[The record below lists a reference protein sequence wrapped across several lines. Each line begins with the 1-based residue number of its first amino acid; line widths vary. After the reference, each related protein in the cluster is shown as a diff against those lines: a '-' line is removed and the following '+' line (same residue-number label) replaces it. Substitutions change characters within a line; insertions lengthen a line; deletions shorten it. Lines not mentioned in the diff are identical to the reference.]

1 MPLPN
6 ATDCCPMNAFTGSCE
21 GGTCKSAAAAPLSK
35 WNDMS
40 GVFTVPARVQIA
52 FIAWVTI
59 TGLIGFGAYQLHQ
72 IDTQQEIAGRV

>member
-1 MPLPN
+1 M
-6 ATDCCPMNAFTGSCE
+6 ADCTIKAFDGCTCSE
-21 GGTCKSAAAAPLSK
+21 GECKSATVPLSK

-72 IDTQQEIAGRV
+72 IDKQIEISGKV

>member
-6 ATDCCPMNAFTGSCE
+6 ATDQCGFNVFESCNC
-21 GGTCKSAAAAPLSK
+21 GDQCKSATVPLSK

-40 GVFTVPARVQIA
+40 GVFTVPARIQIA

-72 IDTQQEIAGRV
+72 IDKQEQIARNV

>member
-1 MPLPN
+1 MTTCTIQAFDGCDCLP
-6 ATDCCPMNAFTGSCE
+6 GE
-21 GGTCKSAAAAPLSK
+21 CKSATVPLSK

-72 IDTQQEIAGRV
+72 IDKQIEISGKV